1 MCDAEHSYLSSSVV
15 EDEYDPMHQLHE
27 SSVTYRIGI
36 MLEKLPMQLKKI
48 TGITLNPW
56 PILLDH
62 YISVIALV
70 CVRDGANKGNRP
82 LHKGGG
88 EKLRSPPGEGLRL
101 VPKPETW
108 RCELHFGAWMMIRYY
123 GQWTPIVTTTL

>member
-62 YISVIALV
+62 YIPVIALV
-70 CVRDGANKGNRP
+70 CVRDGTNKGNRP
-82 LHKGGG
+82 LIRVVGNT
-88 EKLRSPPGEGLRL
+88 
-101 VPKPETW
+101 PKS
-108 RCELHFGAWMMIRYY
+108 AWEWEHGTQNRAIFDSKFAPH
-123 GQWTPIVTTTL
+123 TIFPLL